1 MDKKTWNLTGK
12 QKKNYNSQISLFE
25 TKTAAPPFEELEE
38 TAKLWISEPDFISD
52 GYFKPR
58 WGFRVK
64 WNGTQNAFTIAVLQ
78 DRKFKTLSG
87 LVQKTIIVYEYE
99 RLDATFDAVSGEH
112 MQSGINS
119 PNKTIK
125 WQPVGSGSRKLGNYL
140 VNMGRYQDGM
150 GGMYLYEMNP
160 NMTGQVLQEYL
171 KSDCNN
177 RNCTLPTKQQRW
189 ENAVKF
195 SEIRKPIVDR
205 YNDER
210 KNELDRANVTA
221 ILKEEEHVIRLHQ
234 MQCCDNPHPKLD
246 E

>member
-1 MDKKTWNLTGK
+1 MSNLS
-12 QKKNYNSQISLFE
+12 NSLFE

-38 TAKLWISEPDFISD
+38 TAKLWISEPDYISD

-119 PNKTIK
+119 PNK
-125 WQPVGSGSRKLGNYL
+125 SKL
-140 VNMGRYQDGM
+140 
-150 GGMYLYEMNP
+150 
-160 NMTGQVLQEYL
+160 
-171 KSDCNN
+171 
-177 RNCTLPTKQQRW
+177 
-189 ENAVKF
+189 
-195 SEIRKPIVDR
+195 
-205 YNDER
+205 
-210 KNELDRANVTA
+210 KN
-221 ILKEEEHVIRLHQ
+221 
-234 MQCCDNPHPKLD
+234 
-246 E
+246 